1 MKLKYREL
9 NNLIYLVLGNN
20 ERGEKYLFSDPQAD
34 SCLPLRE
41 EQIHYCSLRW
51 LLTHHTL
58 ARGYTE
64 SQWQ

>member
-20 ERGEKYLFSDPQAD
+20 ERGEKNLFPNPQAD

-41 EQIHYCSLRW
+41 EQIHY
-51 LLTHHTL
+51 
-58 ARGYTE
+58 AV
-64 SQWQ
+64 